1 MAQLSYSFCMSMLHS
16 LWQAGILTLIY
27 FLAEISLQQ
36 KFTPLQKKNLLF
48 ISVFIQAV
56 LLIATFFIYYFN
68 AENNLSTNFITE
80 AVTGIL
86 SSDVAHAITP
96 WIFSAYLVAIS
107 YKILKA
113 VFEWYHFKK
122 QSGQGLQKPSVDLKL
137 FTILKANHFGIKR
150 KVTLWLSNII
160 TAPVTFGFFKP
171 VIILPVAL
179 VNQITLQQAET
190 LILHELTH
198 IKTNDYLLNW
208 LLIIVENVFFF
219 NPFVFSLCK
228 KIRLEREKHCDIKV
242 MAFQYSPLVY
252 AETLLQAQ
260 LVKQYVSQYQLA
272 ATGKQQQL
280 LQRIQFFTAEKNQ
293 EQKRSNRLIF
303 PLLASMLIMVF
314 IAAFFFQYKF
324 TAGKIVAVETPVAA
338 VSEINN
344 EITTPAFVNNILEN
358 FTDEKLKSIQAIVE
372 KQQPIIEK
380 QIKKLEPL
388 IKAIQKKAEAFAQ
401 DMDENFATPATI
413 QENDATRQIVIRE
426 EQSGSKNAV
435 VKVFTLSF
443 VNGKWVLQPQWK
455 LTAKEIMIKDS
466 LNKMLDTTSL
476 PKQENA
482 D

>member
-1 MAQLSYSFCMSMLHS
+1 MAQFSYSFCMSMLHS
-16 LWQAGILTLIY
+16 FWQAGVLVLIY

-36 KFTPLQKKNLLF
+36 KLTPLQKKNLLF
-48 ISVFIQAV
+48 VSVYTQAV

-113 VFEWYHFKK
+113 LFEWYHFKK
-122 QSGQGLQKPSVDLKL
+122 QFNKGLQKPPVDLKL
-137 FTILKANHFGIKR
+137 FTMLKANHFGIKR
-150 KVTLWLSNII
+150 KVTLWLSDII
-160 TAPVTFGFFKP
+160 STPFTFGFFKP

-208 LLIIVENVFFF
+208 FLIIGENVFFF

-228 KIRLEREKHCDIKV
+228 KIRLEREKHCDINV
-242 MAFQYSPLVY
+242 MAFEYPPLVY

-280 LQRIQFFTAEKNQ
+280 LQRIHFFTDPKNQ
-293 EQKRSNRLIF
+293 VHQHRNRLIF
-303 PLLASMLIMVF
+303 PFVTSMLVMVF
-314 IAAFFFQYKF
+314 VTAIFLQYKF
-324 TAGKIVAVETPVAA
+324 TAGKIFVAEKQVTPVL
-338 VSEINN
+338 EINN
-344 EITTPAFVNNILEN
+344 EGITPVFVNNILESL
-358 FTDEKLKSIQAIVE
+358 TDEKLKNIEAAIQ
-372 KQQPIIEK
+372 KQQPLIEK

-388 IKAIQKKAEAFAQ
+388 IKAIQKKAKAFAQ

-413 QENDATRQIVIRE
+413 KENDATRQIVIRE

-435 VKVFTLSF
+435 VKVYTLSF
-443 VNGKWVLQPQWK
+443 VNGKWVLQPEWK
-455 LTAKEIMIKDS
+455 LTAKEIIIKDS
-466 LNKMLDTTSL
+466 LNKMLDTSL
-476 PKQENA
+476 SEQKNA
-482 D
+482 E